1 MYEPYEMHANIEK
14 YYFCRSNL
22 NCNYVVA
29 SEDKKLRLTSENYFA
44 TNQTCQSYEVIEG
57 KKYCVKESLIPLN
70 SCGEQS
76 DWPCMDPEGCLG
88 ITQFIKE

>member
-1 MYEPYEMHANIEK
+1 MNHLKRHQVMKAIIPLFVIFVLNIA
-14 YYFCRSNL
+14 F
-22 NCNYVVA
+22 A
-29 SEDKKLRLTSENYFA
+29 SEDKELTLTSENYFA
-44 TNQTCQSYEVIEG
+44 INQTCQSYKIIEG

-70 SCGEQS
+70 SCGVQS

>member
-1 MYEPYEMHANIEK
+1 MKFNQMMKSITFLLAIFVLNIA
-14 YYFCRSNL
+14 F
-22 NCNYVVA
+22 A
-29 SEDKKLRLTSENYFA
+29 SED
-44 TNQTCQSYEVIEG
+44 QTCQSYEMIDG

-70 SCGEQS
+70 SCGVQS

>member
-1 MYEPYEMHANIEK
+1 MLKQIFIFIPIII
-14 YYFCRSNL
+14 FSNGIATEAKEL
-22 NCNYVVA
+22 T
-29 SEDKKLRLTSENYFA
+29 LTSENYFA
-44 TNQTCQSYEVIEG
+44 TNQTCQSYKVIEG
-57 KKYCVKESLIPLN
+57 TKYCVKESLIPLN

>member
-1 MYEPYEMHANIEK
+1 MKLLQAMKAVIPLYVIFVLNIA
-14 YYFCRSNL
+14 F
-22 NCNYVVA
+22 A
-29 SEDKKLRLTSENYFA
+29 SEDKDLTLTSENYFA
-44 TNQTCQSYEVIEG
+44 TNQACQSFEMIEG

-70 SCGEQS
+70 SCGVQS

>member
-1 MYEPYEMHANIEK
+1 MNHLKYNQMFRTITPISAIFVLNIA
-14 YYFCRSNL
+14 L
-22 NCNYVVA
+22 A
-29 SEDKKLRLTSENYFA
+29 SEDKALQLTSENYFA
-44 TNQTCQSYEVIEG
+44 TNQACQSYEMVEG

>member
-1 MYEPYEMHANIEK
+1 MSQMKFNQMMKTITPLSAIFVLNIA
-14 YYFCRSNL
+14 F
-22 NCNYVVA
+22 A
-29 SEDKKLRLTSENYFA
+29 SEDKELTLTSENYFA
-44 TNQTCQSYEVIEG
+44 TNQVCQSYEMIEG

>member
-1 MYEPYEMHANIEK
+1 MNHL
-14 YYFCRSNL
+14 NL
-22 NCNYVVA
+22 NQKMKTITLLLGIFVLNTA
-29 SEDKKLRLTSENYFA
+29 FAFEDKELTLTSENYFA
-44 TNQTCQSYEVIEG
+44 TNQTCQSYEMIEG